1 MRRPSRMIFVIP
13 VVKIKSERR
22 VDVMAVS
29 AETLE
34 MLRTEPDAPGL
45 DLGWLKP
52 GTQWGMKAGI
62 GRKGLTLE
70 QAEVDSY
77 GDVPDITANF
87 TGKPRGAAAR
97 PGAPRLGP
105 RWTSKSESWSAS
117 VQMLYEEAH
126 ARQWSSAVDVPWQE
140 LTQLPDDLELAM
152 CQLCTFLTQVEFIAG
167 DLPGRYLPQISA
179 DHYEVALFIA
189 TQIMDEARHE
199 DVFRKR
205 ALANGCGLLQAGPGA
220 VGLLQVTD
228 FTEMTTILHLVAEG
242 FVQSLFRMGEL
253 ISNNEAEKRMFRLA
267 AQDESRHVAFGVTH
281 MKYLVETQP
290 ERREEIHHYLDRNE
304 GVLGTTQAGLTSG
317 GQSAES
323 LAILLGGGRA
333 NIDLGFQ
340 KLLAIRKRQINEYM
354 HRLEVVGLGDRRQR
368 MNPDMA
374 KFLDP
379 VRN

>member
-1 MRRPSRMIFVIP
+1 
-13 VVKIKSERR
+13 
-22 VDVMAVS
+22 MAVS

-34 MLRTEPDAPGL
+34 MLRTEPAAPEL
-45 DLGWLKP
+45 DLSWLKP
-52 GTQWGMKAGI
+52 GTEWGMKASAS
-62 GRKGLTLE
+62 RKGFTLE
-70 QAEVDSY
+70 QADRGSY
-77 GDVPDITANF
+77 AEAAALTTNF
-87 TGKPRGAAAR
+87 TGRPRGAAAR
-97 PGAPRLGP
+97 PETPRIGHRIP
-105 RWTSKSESWSAS
+105 FKSETWSAS
-117 VQMLYEEAH
+117 VQMLYEEAQ

-179 DHYEVALFIA
+179 DHYETALYIA

-205 ALANGCGLLQAGPGA
+205 ALANGCGLLQGGPGA
-220 VGLLQVTD
+220 VGLLQVSD
-228 FTEMTTILHLVAEG
+228 FTEMTTLLHLVAEG

-253 ISNNEAEKRMFRLA
+253 ISHNEAEKRMFRLA

-281 MKYLVETQP
+281 MKYMIETQP
-290 ERREEIHHYLDRNE
+290 ERREEIHHYLDRQE
-304 GVLGTTQAGLTSG
+304 GLLGTTQAGLTSG

-323 LAILLGGGRA
+323 LAILLGGGVDK
-333 NIDLGFQ
+333 IDLGYQ

-354 HRLEVVGLGDRRQR
+354 HRLEVIGLGDRRER

-379 VRN
+379 PRN